1 MKRVIISLVLC
12 LGMAMAFSSC
22 NKKNSTSEP
31 QKIAPQTWVTDRH
44 YTELDTR
51 LVFRFNADGSAQFG
65 YLVNDTILS
74 FLALIAKSDG
84 VSQEVK
90 DMAASA
96 ELNDLLVM
104 DLIYSIKE
112 NEDGR
117 SGQIDLTSKNIAL
130 SIQYDEFTGK
140 TVVFHIEDIEEGAD
154 ITCHSLK
161 ETGIKI
167 GKSLN
172 GDLIVGKD

>member
-1 MKRVIISLVLC
+1 MKRVIVSLMLC
-12 LGMAMAFSSC
+12 LGFAVAFSSC

-31 QKIAPQTWVTDRH
+31 QKIAPQTWVSDRH

-65 YLVNDTILS
+65 YLVNDMILS
-74 FLALIAKSDG
+74 FLALVAKSEG
-84 VSQEVK
+84 VSQNVK

-96 ELNDLLVM
+96 ELNDLLVL
-104 DLIYSIKE
+104 DLVYSIKE

-117 SGQIDLTSKNIAL
+117 SGEIDLTSTDFKL
-130 SIQYDEFTGK
+130 SVQYDEFTGK
-140 TVVFHIEDIEEGAD
+140 TVALHVEDIEEGAD
-154 ITCHSLK
+154 IKCHRLK
-161 ETGIKI
+161 DTGIKI

-172 GDLIVGKD
+172 GDFIMGKD